1 MKAERKIAMK
11 AAIVLGA
18 GRTPVYGDFSEPQPS
33 PNDAR
38 IAVTAAAISHVV
50 KSRASGTHY
59 SASGQFPFVVG
70 IDGVGRLDD
79 GSRVYFVLPP
89 APYGSMAQRTVV
101 PLAQCVALPD
111 ELDDVTAA
119 AIANPGMSSW
129 AAYTE
134 RAKLK
139 TGETVLVNGATGTAG
154 RLAVQIAK
162 HLGAKKVIATARNAD
177 ALTAVAALGADVTI
191 PLVENE
197 ATLEGRLKEQFA
209 EGVDVVVDYLWGKS
223 AERLLIAGAKAGPD
237 AVPIRF
243 VQIGSASGS
252 DITLPG
258 AALRSSAIEL
268 MGSGIGSIPL
278 DRLVRCIGG
287 LLQATGPGGFK
298 IAVRAVPLSEVEQA
312 WPNDDSTR
320 RTVLTVDVHSS

>member
-1 MKAERKIAMK
+1 MK

-18 GRTPVYGDFSEPQPS
+18 GQTPVYGDFSEPQPS
-33 PNDAR
+33 LGDTR

-101 PLAQCVALPD
+101 PLAQCLALPD

-177 ALTAVAALGADVTI
+177 ALTSVAALGADVTI
-191 PLVENE
+191 RRERGSSGRSPQGAVRRRRGCRRRLPVGKERG
-197 ATLEGRLKEQFA
+197 APSDCRCEGRTGCRAHQ
-209 EGVDVVVDYLWGKS
+209 VRPNRIC
-223 AERLLIAGAKAGPD
+223 ERLGHYTA
-237 AVPIRF
+237 RRC
-243 VQIGSASGS
+243 
-252 DITLPG
+252 
-258 AALRSSAIEL
+258 AALV
-268 MGSGIGSIPL
+268 G
-278 DRLVRCIGG
+278 D
-287 LLQATGPGGFK
+287 
-298 IAVRAVPLSEVEQA
+298 
-312 WPNDDSTR
+312 
-320 RTVLTVDVHSS
+320 